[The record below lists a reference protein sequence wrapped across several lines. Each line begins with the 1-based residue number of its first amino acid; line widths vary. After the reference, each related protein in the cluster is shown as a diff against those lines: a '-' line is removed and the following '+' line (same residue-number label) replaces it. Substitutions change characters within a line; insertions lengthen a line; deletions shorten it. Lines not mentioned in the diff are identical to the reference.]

1 MKLVNEIYNLYRDKL
16 TGDEED
22 VTAIV
27 MSLLHGQGKEEL
39 MQWIEEM
46 NENEMYQMLGLYLME
61 MLRVKMAE
69 EGARNVR
76 PETVRQQRYH

>member
-1 MKLVNEIYNLYRDKL
+1 MYRDKL

-27 MSLLHGQGKEEL
+27 MGLLHGQSKEEL
-39 MQWIEEM
+39 MQWIQEM
-46 NENEMYQMLGLYLME
+46 QDTEIYQMLGLYLME

-69 EGARNVR
+69 EGVGSVR
-76 PETVRQQRYH
+76 PETSRQHRYH

>member
-1 MKLVNEIYNLYRDKL
+1 MKLVNDIYNMYRDKL

-27 MSLLHGQGKEEL
+27 MGLLHGQSKEEL
-39 MQWIEEM
+39 MQWIQEM
-46 NENEMYQMLGLYLME
+46 QDTEIYQMLGLYLME

-69 EGARNVR
+69 EGVGSVR
-76 PETVRQQRYH
+76 PETFRQHRYH

>member
-1 MKLVNEIYNLYRDKL
+1 MKLVNDIYNMYRDKL

-27 MSLLHGQGKEEL
+27 MGLLHGQSKEEL
-39 MQWIEEM
+39 MQWIQEM
-46 NENEMYQMLGLYLME
+46 QDTEIYQMLGLYLME

-69 EGARNVR
+69 EGVGSVR
-76 PETVRQQRYH
+76 PENTRQHRYH